1 MRWNKI
7 TSANN
12 LFLYWE
18 CVFVNVP
25 FSVRV
30 FDDAEGVKARL
41 FFTAGDQLNPITSKI
56 YPSIDVA
63 QAEVESFVLSHLALY
78 SAQVHRECL
87 EANVMT
93 WRKLQ
98 EQLDQIPEN
107 QLDEAIRVLD
117 SDNDWFGEPSI
128 IKAEEDKYSLE
139 INGHDTK
146 YTEEEQCIP
155 EVEVGHYYLDIE
167 L

>member
-7 TSANN
+7 NDH
-12 LFLYWE
+12 WE

-25 FSVRV
+25 FKVILVDKVEFIKATLLFTEKDFWVKEIATKTYASVELAKSEV
-30 FDDAEGVKARL
+30 HL
-41 FFTAGDQLNPITSKI
+41 FIL
-56 YPSIDVA
+56 
-63 QAEVESFVLSHLALY
+63 EHLALY
-78 SAQVHRECL
+78 SAIVDRECL

-93 WRKLQ
+93 WRKLR
-98 EQLDQIPEN
+98 EQLDQIPED

-139 INGHDTK
+139 INGHDAK

-155 EVEVGHYYLDIE
+155 EVEKGHHYLTIE